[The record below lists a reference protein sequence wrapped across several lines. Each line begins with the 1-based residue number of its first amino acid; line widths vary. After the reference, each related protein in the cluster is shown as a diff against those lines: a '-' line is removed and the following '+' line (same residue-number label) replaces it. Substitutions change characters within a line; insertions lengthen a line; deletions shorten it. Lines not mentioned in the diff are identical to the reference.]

1 MKGDS
6 QMGLLDKLLSAA
18 KPSSQ
23 ISDGALQRELNKGV
37 GKNTGEDVA
46 TRASRILE
54 GQRRGITAD
63 QKKEK

>member
-1 MKGDS
+1 MS
-6 QMGLLDKLLSAA
+6 FLDKLLGNS

-23 ISDGALQRELNKGV
+23 MSDKELQRELNRGV
-37 GKNTGEDVA
+37 GRNTGEDIA